1 MDGEL
6 GANRCKLLL
15 LEWIGNAILL
25 CSTGNYVWS
34 LVMETDN
41 GRKKNVYT
49 CMWNWVTMLSSR
61 KLTEHSKPA
70 ITKKIKIIM

>member
-41 GRKKNVYT
+41 GRKKNVHMYVELGHHAVQQET
-49 CMWNWVTMLSSR
+49 DRTL
-61 KLTEHSKPA
+61 
-70 ITKKIKIIM
+70 